1 VRLPLEAI
9 PCGVFGYQPHMPES
23 IDRSIHVENLTRD
36 YGELRAVDCVD
47 IDVESGQIYGFLG
60 PNGAGKSTVIQ
71 VMATILAPTK
81 GQVTLAGYDVCTQGQ
96 QVRQSIGVALQDVG
110 IDPLMTGR
118 ELLEL
123 QAELF
128 GATGRDAQRIAS
140 ELLSTVGL
148 ADVDPKKRTGQYSGG
163 MKRRLDLALAL
174 VHEPKVLFLDEP
186 TTGLDP
192 ASRVA
197 IWDEVRRLNEER
209 GITIFLTTQYLEEA
223 DKLADKIGIINKG
236 RIVLEGSPD
245 ELKRKIGATA
255 ITLSFHSP
263 EDAERAESALVAIA
277 PNRRLAG
284 SELVTYFSDGGNV
297 VPEIVRTLD
306 ASDVALTG
314 LGISEPS
321 LDDVFLNITGERLEV
336 GSATA
341 SAGAGAE
348 QS

>member
-1 VRLPLEAI
+1 MDPI
-9 PCGVFGYQPHMPES
+9 

-81 GQVTLAGYDVCTQGQ
+81 GRVTLAGYDVCTQGQ
-96 QVRQSIGVALQDVG
+96 QVRRSIGVALQDVG
-110 IDPLMTGR
+110 IDPLMTGP
-118 ELLEL
+118 ELLEV
-123 QAELF
+123 QAQLF
-128 GATGRDAQRIAS
+128 GASGRDAQRIAT
-140 ELLSTVGL
+140 ELLATVGL
-148 ADVDPKKRTGQYSGG
+148 DDVDSKKRTGQYSGG

-174 VHEPKVLFLDEP
+174 VHEPRILFLDEP

-223 DKLADKIGIINKG
+223 DKLADRVGIINKG
-236 RIVLEGSPD
+236 RIVVEGSPD

-263 EDAERAESALVAIA
+263 DDAGRAEAALATIA

-284 SELVTYFSDGGNV
+284 CELVTYFSDGGNV

-306 ASDVALTG
+306 ASDVRLNG
-314 LGISEPS
+314 LGISQPS
-321 LDDVFLNITGERLEV
+321 LDDVFLNITGERLDAESV
-336 GSATA
+336 SAD
-341 SAGAGAE
+341 SEIGAGT
-348 QS
+348 S

>member
-1 VRLPLEAI
+1 MNAGP
-9 PCGVFGYQPHMPES
+9 
-23 IDRSIHVENLTRD
+23 DRSIHVQDLTRD

-81 GQVTLAGYDVCTQGQ
+81 GRVVVAGYDVCTQGQ
-96 QVRQSIGVALQDVG
+96 QVRGAIGVALQDVG

-123 QAELF
+123 QAQLF
-128 GATGRDAQRIAS
+128 GASGRAASDIATN
-140 ELLSTVGL
+140 LLAAVGL
-148 ADVDPKKRTGQYSGG
+148 DDVEPKKRTGQYSGG

-174 VHEPKVLFLDEP
+174 VHEPRILFLDEP

-223 DKLADKIGIINKG
+223 DRLAHKVGIINKG
-236 RIVLEGSPD
+236 RIVVEGAPAD
-245 ELKRKIGATA
+245 LKRKIGATA
-255 ITLSFHSP
+255 VTLSFHSR
-263 EDAERAESALVAIA
+263 EEAQRADTALSATVA
-277 PNRRLAG
+277 NRRVAG
-284 SELVTYFSDGGNV
+284 NDVIAYFSDATNV
-297 VPEIVRTLD
+297 VPELVRTLD
-306 ASDVALTG
+306 AAGVQLAG
-314 LGISEPS
+314 LDISQPS
-321 LDDVFLNITGERLEV
+321 LDDVFLNITGERLAV
-336 GSATA
+336 QS
-341 SAGAGAE
+341 GAVEAE
-348 QS
+348 KAVS